1 MFGWFNKTAEKK
13 EGELYEKDSVASW
26 LELQNPL
33 KGLTVNKTV
42 QIFDYAR
49 AGSYADLQWL
59 YREIENADPIL
70 LTVSERRASSLL
82 SRDWDVKAYESSKVR
97 GFDEKLAED
106 QKAFLKLAYA
116 QSERGN
122 LTEAMEH
129 LSTAFFRGYAHARP
143 LFSADMQGIDGFD
156 ILDNWN
162 FCRDMQTGTWYWNP
176 SAQSTPDMKQV
187 KEIPA
192 GELVSVVRTK
202 HVDYPAMEIYIRRAL
217 GDRKYGIFL
226 ERYGIPPV
234 IIIMPQDGD
243 KTREAEYRAAAEL
256 VAKGGSGALP
266 YGSDVNYATEAR
278 GADPFN
284 AFLARQEKLIVLMAT
299 GGTLGSLA
307 SPTGIGGGA
316 SDVQDKAFMD
326 IIMRDCSILASSL
339 NRTCTRSLLDAAFP
353 GKPHLAYFDFADR
366 KPTASQVFED
376 AGKAKTA
383 GYIVSLADLEERTGY
398 SLERDTSASGMAI
411 QSETL
416 TALEPVK
423 DVPPVEAST
432 VSETAL
438 NGAQIQSIVELL
450 SQAAAKSIPTA
461 SLIPILKASF
471 PMVSDS
477 TLQAIVNP
485 LKGFT
490 PAGTEATVLNK
501 DSHILNKAEPT
512 TDTTRLQND
521 ETVLQNASKGDK
533 ATKTP
538 SETPPPVEA
547 ILEGITEV
555 TQKGMYEALLDAAI
569 KGATKGKE

>member
-13 EGELYEKDSVASW
+13 KSELYEKDSIASW

-33 KGLTVNKTV
+33 RGLTVSKTV

-59 YREIENADPIL
+59 YHEIENADPIL

-82 SRDWDVKAYESSKVR
+82 SRDWDVKAYEASKVR
-97 GFDEKLAED
+97 GYDEALADD
-106 QKAFLKLAYA
+106 QRGFLKMAYA
-116 QSERGN
+116 QAERGN
-122 LTEAMEH
+122 LTDTLEH
-129 LSTAFFRGYAHARP
+129 LSTAFFRGFAHARP
-143 LFSADMQGIDGFD
+143 LYSENMQGLDGFD
-156 ILDNWN
+156 VLDNWN
-162 FCRDMQTGTWYWNP
+162 FCRDHQTGTWYWNP
-176 SAQSTPDMKQV
+176 SAQSTPDMKDV
-187 KEIPA
+187 TEIPA
-192 GELVSVVRTK
+192 GELASVIRTK

-243 KTREAEYRAAAEL
+243 KTRETEYRAAAEL

-266 YGSDVNYATEAR
+266 FGSQVNYATEAR

-326 IIMRDCSILASSL
+326 IIMRDCSILAGSL
-339 NRTCTRSLLDAAFP
+339 NRTCTRALLNAAFP

-383 GYIVSLADLEERTGY
+383 GYTVAQSDLEERTGY
-398 SLERDTSASGMAI
+398 TLERD
-411 QSETL
+411 
-416 TALEPVK
+416 
-423 DVPPVEAST
+423 
-432 VSETAL
+432 
-438 NGAQIQSIVELL
+438 
-450 SQAAAKSIPTA
+450 AAA
-461 SLIPILKASF
+461 
-471 PMVSDS
+471 V
-477 TLQAIVNP
+477 P
-485 LKGFT
+485 LS
-490 PAGTEATVLNK
+490 PVLNK
-501 DSHILNKAEPT
+501 ADPVLNKEADATPATPPT
-512 TDTTRLQND
+512 G
-521 ETVLQNASKGDK
+521 ASKADE
-533 ATKTP
+533 ATKTAAKDA
-538 SETPPPVEA
+538 PPVKEALEA
-547 ILEGITEV
+547 ISAKQE
-555 TQKGMYEALLDAAI
+555 EAIYGTLLDAALE
-569 KGATKGKE
+569 ATKKGKA

>member
-13 EGELYEKDSVASW
+13 KSELYEKDSIASW

-33 KGLTVNKTV
+33 RGLTVTKTV
-42 QIFDYAR
+42 QIFDFAR

-82 SRDWDVKAYESSKVR
+82 SRDWDVKAYEASKVR
-97 GFDEKLAED
+97 GYDEALADD
-106 QKAFLKLAYA
+106 QRGFLKLAFA

-122 LTEAMEH
+122 LTDTLEH
-129 LSTAFFRGYAHARP
+129 LSTAFFRGFAHARP
-143 LFSADMQGIDGFD
+143 LYSENMQGIDGFD
-156 ILDNWN
+156 VLDNWN
-162 FCRDMQTGTWYWNP
+162 FCRDHQTGTWYWNP
-176 SAQSTPDMKQV
+176 SAQSTPDIKDV
-187 KEIPA
+187 TEIPA
-192 GELVSVVRTK
+192 GELASVIRTK

-243 KTREAEYRAAAEL
+243 KARETEYRAAAEL

-266 YGSDVNYATEAR
+266 YGSQVNYATEAR

-339 NRTCTRSLLDAAFP
+339 NRTCTRALLNAAFP

-383 GYIVSLADLEERTGY
+383 GYTVAQSDLEERTGY
-398 SLERDTSASGMAI
+398 TLERDAA
-411 QSETL
+411 
-416 TALEPVK
+416 APVPSP
-423 DVPPVEAST
+423 VPGTQTEAAVAAPAEASS
-432 VSETAL
+432 VAETAL
-438 NGAQIQSIVELL
+438 NGAQISSIVDLL

-471 PMVSDS
+471 PTVAES

-485 LKGFT
+485 LTGFVPASDT
-490 PAGTEATVLNK
+490 PPVLNK
-501 DSHILNKAEPT
+501 TDPVLNKEGDETAATQPTGASKADEPT
-512 TDTTRLQND
+512 
-521 ETVLQNASKGDK
+521 
-533 ATKTP
+533 KTAAKDA
-538 SETPPPVEA
+538 PPVEEALEA
-547 ILEGITEV
+547 ISAKQEELIYGN
-555 TQKGMYEALLDAAI
+555 LLDAALE
-569 KGATKGKE
+569 ATKKGKA